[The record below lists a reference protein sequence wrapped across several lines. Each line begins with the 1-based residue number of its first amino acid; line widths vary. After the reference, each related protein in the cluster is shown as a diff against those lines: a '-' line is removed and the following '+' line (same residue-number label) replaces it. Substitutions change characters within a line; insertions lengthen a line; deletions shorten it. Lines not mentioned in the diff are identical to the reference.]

1 MKEVCILNDFQ
12 QKINLLRSSDSVFV
26 LVGNHK
32 VPKAGKIVQKTGK
45 VIQFLAWLRFYKV
58 KQAVSNVDDKD

>member
-32 VPKAGKIVQKTGK
+32 VPKAGKIV
-45 VIQFLAWLRFYKV
+45 
-58 KQAVSNVDDKD
+58 